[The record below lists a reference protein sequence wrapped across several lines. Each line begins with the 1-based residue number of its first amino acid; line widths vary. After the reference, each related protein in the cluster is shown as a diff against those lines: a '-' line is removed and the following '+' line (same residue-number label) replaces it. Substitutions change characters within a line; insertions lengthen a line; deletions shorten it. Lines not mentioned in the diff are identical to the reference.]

1 MTVADLIAELQRMP
15 PNTRVHC
22 VTRTAYYADEMG
34 ETTINLCEAD
44 STEVD
49 EVRHEG
55 PYVLIQGK

>member
-1 MTVADLIAELQRMP
+1 MTVADLIRELQAMP
-15 PNTRVHC
+15 QGVRVHV

-44 STEVD
+44 STEAD

-55 PYVLIQGK
+55 PYVLVWGK